1 MGWPSGTDY
10 QAAVQHPQAAFSDPE
25 LKTCRV
31 KTNLL
36 GLPMPY
42 SGGFATV
49 YRLQNHQEWAV
60 RCFRREVGDLGK
72 RYDAIQE
79 FVERS
84 GDQAFVAAEHIQRG
98 IRVKGSWY
106 PVIKMEWVKG
116 DPLQRFLEKHVD
128 DSVLV
133 SDLACQFRA
142 LAWRLEQLG
151 IAHGDLQHGNI
162 LVAGRK
168 LYLVDYD
175 SIYLPAIASLGPT
188 TPGHRNYQHPMRD
201 ESCYGPHSD
210 RFSCLVIYLALLALA
225 ASPGLLRE
233 YDDDDSVLFHRKDFE
248 APEKSRLLS
257 QLSLIPSLTTHV
269 EHFAAVCRLPI
280 ARLPTLDEFIRGRI
294 PTPPSTAIA
303 ALAPPP
309 GKWHQYAVLDARD
322 KVRAMNYVGQRVEV
336 IGRIDDIH
344 KDHTRYRQPYCFL
357 NVGRYPGQTFTFVLW
372 KPGLEAFRKSR
383 GSAEHLIGQWVR
395 VVGVVSAYR
404 GRPQMEIEVPSQI
417 RGISNDEATALLGT
431 EVHVAIDGRRRD
443 ADVLNTLYRDYP
455 STSAPSAPY
464 GPTRTQEGSPAG
476 TPPYQTS
483 RQPQPTAK
491 SGEAENLIGCVAG
504 LALGVV
510 AIRLAPD
517 LGVVALAIGAVVGF
531 VIARA
536 AAKWVRD
543 KF

>member
-1 MGWPSGTDY
+1 MAWPSGSDY
-10 QAAVQHPQAAFSDPE
+10 NAAVQNPQVAFADPE

-31 KTNLL
+31 ETNRQ
-36 GLPMPY
+36 GLPMAY

-72 RYDAIQE
+72 RYDAIQD
-79 FVERS
+79 FVERC

-98 IRVKGSWY
+98 IRVNGSWY
-106 PVIKMEWVKG
+106 PVIKMQWVQG
-116 DPLQRFLEKHVD
+116 DPLHRFLDKHVD

-133 SDLACQFRA
+133 FDLATKFRV
-142 LAWRLEQLG
+142 LARRLEAPG

-175 SIYLPAIASLGPT
+175 SLYLPAIASLGPT

-201 ESCYGPHSD
+201 DSCYGPHID

-225 ASPGLLRE
+225 ASPGLLHE
-233 YDDDDSVLFHRKDFE
+233 YEDDDSLLFHRKDFE

-269 EHFAAVCRLPI
+269 EHFVAVCRLPI
-280 ARLPTLDEFIRGRI
+280 ARLPTLEEFIRGRI
-294 PTPPSTAIA
+294 PTPPSTAVPG
-303 ALAPPP
+303 LATPP
-309 GKWHQYAVLDARD
+309 HQYAVLDARD

-336 IGRIDDIH
+336 IGRIDGIHQDIA
-344 KDHTRYRQPYCFL
+344 RNRQPYCFL

-372 KPGLEAFRKSR
+372 KPALEAFRKSR
-383 GSAEHLIGQWVR
+383 DSVKHLLGQWVS
-395 VVGVVSAYR
+395 VVGVVSAYSD
-404 GRPQMEIEVPSQI
+404 RPQMEIEVPSQI
-417 RGISNDEATALLGT
+417 RSISNGEATALLGT
-431 EVHVAIDGRRRD
+431 KVHVPIDGSRRD

-464 GPTRTQEGSPAG
+464 GTTRTPEGSPAG
-476 TPPYQTS
+476 TPPKQTS
-483 RQPQPTAK
+483 QQPQPTAK
-491 SGEAENLIGCVAG
+491 SDEAENLIGCVAG